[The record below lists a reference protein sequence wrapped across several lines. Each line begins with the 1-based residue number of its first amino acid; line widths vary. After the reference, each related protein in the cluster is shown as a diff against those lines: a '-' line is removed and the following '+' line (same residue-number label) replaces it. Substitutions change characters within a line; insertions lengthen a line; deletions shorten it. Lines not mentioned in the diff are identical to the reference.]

1 MSHQHSDGYAAP
13 DTPSAEPAPSGPLD
27 LQLLRTFLAVHRSG
41 SFTAAAQLLR
51 LSQPTVTTQ
60 IRSLEKRLGHTLFE
74 RLPRGVSP
82 TADAN
87 DLAARVA
94 GPLDALEVAVGWD
107 FGAPAAPPA
116 PLRLAGPAE
125 ILSARILPALAP
137 LTEEGVRLRVR
148 SGLAEDLLD
157 ELRSGRHDLVVS
169 PIRPRGRAL
178 RADPLMDED
187 FVLVANAGW
196 AERIGSPCADAA
208 VPEAAGHA
216 AVKRIERQGPTALC
230 GVPLVTYAEDLPIV
244 RRYWRHVF
252 GVRLAYEPAIV
263 VPDLRGVLAAVVNG
277 AGVTVLPRYL
287 CETELADGR
296 LVALLEPEDP
306 PINTAYLVR
315 RPGPVDH
322 PHLARVHDVLRSA
335 ARDW

>member
-1 MSHQHSDGYAAP
+1 
-13 DTPSAEPAPSGPLD
+13 
-27 LQLLRTFLAVHRSG
+27 VHRSG

-87 DLAARVA
+87 DLASRVA

-107 FGAPAAPPA
+107 FGAVAAPPA

-125 ILSARILPALAP
+125 LLSARILPALAP
-137 LTEEGVRLRVR
+137 LAEEGVRLNVR
-148 SGLAEDLLD
+148 SGLADDLLD
-157 ELRSGRHDLVVS
+157 ELRAGRHDLVVS
-169 PIRPRGRAL
+169 AIRPRGRAL
-178 RADPLMDED
+178 RAEPFMDED
-187 FVLVANAGW
+187 FVLVANPSW
-196 AERIGSPCADAA
+196 AERIGSSCADAA
-208 VPEAAGHA
+208 AREAAGRA
-216 AVKRIERQGPTALC
+216 AERVERQGSTALC
-230 GVPLVTYAEDLPIV
+230 GVPLVSYAEDLPIV

-252 GVRLAYEPAIV
+252 RARLTYEPAFV

-287 CETELADGR
+287 CQEELADGR

-322 PHLARVHDVLRSA
+322 PYLARVHDLIRDA